1 MDFLAIA
8 KLLASSPELA
18 STLKYED
25 LVTYIDL
32 VGILKP
38 KLSRWY
44 GPYQDDPPERLPVNV
59 HEFLKLCLG
68 MKDETAKIAWD
79 TLRNLAW
86 SASMEADGLMAKTRA
101 HTKYIKLFLKHG
113 TCRGLGKL

>member
-1 MDFLAIA
+1 MDFLATA

-18 STLKYED
+18 SALKYED

-32 VGILKP
+32 VSILKP
-38 KLSRWY
+38 KLGRWY

-59 HEFLKLCLG
+59 HEFLKICLG

-79 TLRNLAW
+79 KLRNLAW
-86 SASMEADGLMAKTRA
+86 SATVEADGLTAKT
-101 HTKYIKLFLKHG
+101 
-113 TCRGLGKL
+113 